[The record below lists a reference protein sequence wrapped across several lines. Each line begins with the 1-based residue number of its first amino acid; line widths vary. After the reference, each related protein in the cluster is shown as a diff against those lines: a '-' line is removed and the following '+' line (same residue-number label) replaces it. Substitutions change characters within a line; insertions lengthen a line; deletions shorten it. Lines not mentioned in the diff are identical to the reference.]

1 MNNILEVNAL
11 TAGYKNKPILSN
23 VSFQVNS
30 GEIIGIIG
38 PNGAGKSTLLKTI
51 RALLPIQN
59 GTVKIDGVEVKQL
72 TARDFSK
79 KVAYL
84 QQNVEITFGYTAK
97 EIVTAGRYP
106 YLKWWQQER
115 QEDEEIVESCMQY
128 TGISEY
134 QEATMDKVSGGQ
146 KQRILLAKVLAQQT
160 PLLFLDEPTTGL
172 DIVYQEEIFC
182 FCKTLAHAGKTIL
195 MVVHDLNLAYKYC
208 SRLLLVANGGI
219 IVDGTPETVV
229 TEPNL
234 TAAYKVPI
242 KVYKNIATGGIE
254 IITATNKETQHTK
267 NSLLKKI
274 CCKVC

>member
-59 GTVKIDGVEVKQL
+59 GTVKIDGVEVKHL

>member
-1 MNNILEVNAL
+1 MNKILEVSSLA
-11 TAGYKNKPILSN
+11 AGYKSKPILTN
-23 VSFQVNS
+23 VNFKVDP

-38 PNGAGKSTLLKTI
+38 PNGAGKTTLLKTI
-51 RALLPIQN
+51 RGLLPIQN
-59 GTVKIDGVEVKQL
+59 GIVKIDNIEVEKL
-72 TARDFSK
+72 SAREFSK

-115 QEDEEIVESCMQY
+115 PEDAEIVESCMQY
-128 TGISEY
+128 TGIIQY
-134 QEATMDKVSGGQ
+134 QDTTMDKVSGGQ

-172 DIVYQEEIFC
+172 DIVYQEDIFS

-208 SRLLLVANGGI
+208 SRLLLVANGGVV
-219 IVDGTPETVV
+219 VDGTPDRVI
-229 TEPNL
+229 TEENL
-234 TAAYKVPI
+234 SQAYKVPLRL
-242 KVYKNIATGGIE
+242 YKNPVTGGIE
-254 IITATNKETQHTK
+254 ISTQITATTQHQK

-274 CCKVC
+274 CCQVC